1 MKQFMKLHITNT
13 KRRISV
19 SGVLKHLGV
28 SKSGYYDW
36 LDREPSNRSKQ
47 KELIK
52 AEIRKIYD
60 ESFCI
65 YGAPKITKELH
76 KKGFKTAESTVTRYM
91 RGLIQSRLTARTS
104 QMSSG
109 IYSTGTFL
117 LKSQMPSGAQTLHI
131 SIPERALLISLA
143 SWICSPGRSSP
154 GNWLQLLK
162 QAML

>member
-1 MKQFMKLHITNT
+1 MYEAVYEAAHTDT

-91 RGLIQSRLTARTS
+91 REMGIRACWVRPYTVTTHSENFSDEHGSVFQKDRLL
-104 QMSSG
+104 
-109 IYSTGTFL
+109 GT
-117 LKSQMPSGAQTLHI
+117 
-131 SIPERALLISLA
+131 
-143 SWICSPGRSSP
+143 CSNP
-154 GNWLQLLK
+154 
-162 QAML
+162 